1 VPTVAEFEARTIPAA
16 DYFVVSDYTA
26 PANSDIA
33 AIKAKTDNLPSDP
46 ADQSQVEG
54 AITAATSG
62 LATTANITALNNLSA
77 AQVNAEVDTALAD
90 IGLTPTVTGRID
102 AAISS
107 RLATAG
113 YTAPSNSDIT
123 AIKAKTDNLPS
134 DPADQ
139 SAVEAAITAAQS
151 AILAGGFT
159 SGDRNILIAAEAAA
173 RAVASGRH
181 KIDYAASTA
190 TQYNADGSVRTVFDL
205 VDADGNPATTGATAV
220 ERVPQ

>member
-1 VPTVAEFEARTIPAA
+1 
-16 DYFVVSDYTA
+16 
-26 PANSDIA
+26 
-33 AIKAKTDNLPSDP
+33 
-46 ADQSQVEG
+46 VEG

-62 LATTANITALNNLSA
+62 LATTASISALNNLSA
-77 AQVNAEVDTALAD
+77 AQVNAEVDTALLD
-90 IGLTPTVTGRID
+90 VGLTTTVTGRID

-107 RLATAG
+107 RLDTAG
-113 YTAPSNSDIT
+113 YTAPSNADIT
-123 AIKAKTDNLPS
+123 AIKAKTDNLPN

-173 RAVASGRH
+173 KAVASGRH

-205 VDADGNPATTGATAV
+205 VDADGDPATTGAVAV
-220 ERVPQ
+220 ERVPR